1 MLYVN
6 MGHGDKVMSTP
17 EMRTLFENSL
27 LWLGRPAN

>member
-27 LWLGRPAN
+27 LWLDRPEN